1 MMILELGGSYLYSKI
16 EMTFLQFSILNLVQ
30 IDKCMLFTT
39 IESATK
45 VLVKL

>member
-16 EMTFLQFSILNLVQ
+16 EMTLQFSILNLVQ